1 MNWLSPSADL
11 RQLGPWLDGDN
22 IANVYDS
29 WCESL
34 VSLDTE
40 GAVAALARLAGDGP
54 VLELAIGTGRLALP
68 LADRG
73 LEVHGIDASEEMVAQ
88 LRGKPGGDRI
98 PVTIGDLVD
107 VDVEGRFRL
116 IFVAFNTFFGLRSE
130 EDQARCFARVAAHL
144 TEDGVF
150 VIEASV
156 PDLSRFDAGEQT
168 STRRVDFEDM
178 TVVEVAKHDPTTQT
192 IESEH
197 ILMRAG
203 EISVVPFSIRYAYAS
218 ELDQMAFRAG
228 LGLREH
234 WGGWRRETLA
244 DDSRP
249 SVSIYEQRVT
259 PQ

>member
-1 MNWLSPSADL
+1 MPRLSPSDDP
-11 RQLGPWLDGDN
+11 RQLGPWLEG
-22 IANVYDS
+22 ANVADVYDS

-40 GAVAALARLAGDGP
+40 GAVASLVKLAGQGP

-68 LADRG
+68 LADHG

-116 IFVAFNTFFGLRSE
+116 IFVAFNTFFGLRSR
-130 EDQARCFARVAAHL
+130 EDQARCFARVAGHL
-144 TEDGVF
+144 TDDGVF

-156 PDLSRFDAGEQT
+156 PDLTRFDDGEQI
-168 STRRVDFEDM
+168 SRRRVDFDDM
-178 TVVEVAKHDPTTQT
+178 TVVDVARHDPTAQRV
-192 IESEH
+192 ESEH
-197 ILMRAG
+197 ILIREG
-203 EISVVPFSIRYAYAS
+203 EVRVVPFSIRYAYAS
-218 ELDQMAFRAG
+218 ELDRMAALAG
-228 LGLREH
+228 LRLREH
-234 WGGWRRETLA
+234 WGGWRGERLM

-249 SVSIYEQRVT
+249 SVSIYEQT
-259 PQ
+259 P